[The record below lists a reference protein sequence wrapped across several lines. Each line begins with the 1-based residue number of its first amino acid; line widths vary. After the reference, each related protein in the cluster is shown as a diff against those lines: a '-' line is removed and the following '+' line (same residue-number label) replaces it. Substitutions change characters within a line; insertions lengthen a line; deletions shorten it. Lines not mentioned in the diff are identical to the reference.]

1 MNNKNGNLN
10 NNNMNNNIINQ
21 DFKISKNNGK
31 INEYK
36 NNINDIKDDDYLI
49 YLHQRLSKVKELR
62 KISENGVIILNGQI
76 RRLKDENKK
85 SILKKISENKKA
97 NDKLVIMERKK
108 KQSKEI
114 IEMNKKLDDDL
125 IKLKEKNYNKKV
137 ERDFGIINSK
147 KKIISQNKLKAKLSQ
162 KEKEDICN
170 QKIMNELN
178 DKIIKK
184 NKVENLRSLSLQK
197 RNKYNIDEFDINGG
211 ILGNYINENYSDEDL
226 MTQIDKLL
234 QNEELILE
242 KINQNN
248 EIQKELIEKL
258 GKF

>member
-114 IEMNKKLDDDL
+114 I
-125 IKLKEKNYNKKV
+125 
-137 ERDFGIINSK
+137 
-147 KKIISQNKLKAKLSQ
+147 
-162 KEKEDICN
+162 
-170 QKIMNELN
+170 
-178 DKIIKK
+178 
-184 NKVENLRSLSLQK
+184 
-197 RNKYNIDEFDINGG
+197 
-211 ILGNYINENYSDEDL
+211 
-226 MTQIDKLL
+226 
-234 QNEELILE
+234 
-242 KINQNN
+242 
-248 EIQKELIEKL
+248 
-258 GKF
+258 